1 MSLSKIKPTHDYT
14 SEFGESLAYAI
25 PTFAD
30 IVENHKWSFI
40 DPTALHTELK
50 SRALDCARLHHGRDP
65 PRSALFRGIIGLYF
79 QLQELVETGG
89 RTPATVKIPGH
100 FDLELWPRVGNLYEP
115 PTVLSATFITRRKLK
130 IKLDS
135 AALTVE
141 RTNMLPAF
149 DARLYAVCI
158 EVFPKDSDGK
168 FFSTERDDGVAACF
182 EHPIDDSDALEN
194 SGAEFIVKLDKSLIE
209 MDFSSLLLRFS
220 WVYAVD
226 VAGSPREY
234 VVSARAPETSD
245 AIVRVE
251 PNPRKRTR
259 STIESPWMHTRTV
272 ELTMEQLIKDD
283 GQSPMLYVPVKH
295 KERILRLY
303 GGWTMLE
310 FDEYFYLNK
319 HIGGE
324 NSNCFNSM
332 EDLMNLSKGDLR
344 DQWSKVTYDK
354 VLSDV
359 FNLVQSA
366 VRLLKH
372 LGTTRAEKYVWY
384 EPEDQA
390 TPQPT
395 LSH

>member
-1 MSLSKIKPTHDYT
+1 MSLRKIKPTYEST
-14 SEFGESLAYAI
+14 SNFAEEVLSKVLPYFLIHNLSLEYLHEEIKRQAMRYARR
-25 PTFAD
+25 
-30 IVENHKWSFI
+30 NHG
-40 DPTALHTELK
+40 
-50 SRALDCARLHHGRDP
+50 CNP
-65 PRSALFRGIIGLYF
+65 PRSAMFRAMLELYQ
-79 QLQELVETGG
+79 QLQERVPSGG
-89 RTPATVKIPGH
+89 RTPVTVKIPGH
-100 FDLELWPRVGNLYEP
+100 SDLELWPNADHLYKP
-115 PTVLSATFITRRKLK
+115 PCVLFVNCITRERLK
-130 IKLDS
+130 IKLDKPEP
-135 AALTVE
+135 TFE
-141 RTNMLPAF
+141 HTGMLPIF
-149 DARLYAVCI
+149 DARIFALCI
-158 EVFPKDSDGK
+158 EV
-168 FFSTERDDGVAACF
+168 STERGVAACF

-194 SGAEFIVKLDKSLIE
+194 SGAEFIVKLDKSVIE

-220 WVYAVD
+220 WVYAVE

-259 STIESPWMHTRTV
+259 STIETSPWMHTRTV

-283 GQSPMLYVPVKH
+283 GQSPRLYVPVKH

-303 GGWTMLE
+303 GGWTMLD

-354 VLSDV
+354 VLSDA

-366 VRLLKH
+366 VRLIS
-372 LGTTRAEKYVWY
+372 GSRAGKYVWY